1 MCVCLCVT
9 RAKDFEE
16 IRLDATMNALTRL
29 IAWLLTMFYAWILKP
44 LYKSLVDW
52 ATGKTELERL
62 VDRASS
68 SSSISSSSES
78 TENGVKNTCRSLLD
92 LEDMIKDSA
101 DPKCLEILTCR
112 DLGE

>member
-1 MCVCLCVT
+1 MSNS
-9 RAKDFEE
+9 RAKDFEK
-16 IRLDATMNALTRL
+16 IPLDATMNALTRL

-68 SSSISSSSES
+68 SSISSSSDS
-78 TENGVKNTCRSLLD
+78 ADSVKNTCRALLD
-92 LEDMIKDSA
+92 LEDLIKDSA

-112 DLGE
+112 DLGK